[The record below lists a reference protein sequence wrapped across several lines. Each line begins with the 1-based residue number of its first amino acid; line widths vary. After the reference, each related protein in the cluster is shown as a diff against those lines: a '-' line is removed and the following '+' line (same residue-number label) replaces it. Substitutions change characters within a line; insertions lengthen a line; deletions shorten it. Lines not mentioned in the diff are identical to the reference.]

1 MKELNEIL
9 FSLPIG
15 LKYNLTLMP
24 IIYKSVLESLQNK
37 QEIKGMSTLQ
47 QWNIALSSLIDIYN
61 PVFQSTQH
69 ELSSNLFEVLN
80 YHFNNDKKQMGIVFK
95 IISKLGAKC
104 RHYKDD
110 KPVRFSNADDGLVL
124 YFRDKHTG
132 KQIKLGI
139 DFIITTITS
148 EILERA
154 S

>member
-1 MKELNEIL
+1 
-9 FSLPIG
+9 
-15 LKYNLTLMP
+15 MP

-104 RHYKDD
+104 
-110 KPVRFSNADDGLVL
+110 
-124 YFRDKHTG
+124 
-132 KQIKLGI
+132 
-139 DFIITTITS
+139 
-148 EILERA
+148 
-154 S
+154 